1 MSEERRPYYPDQVLI
16 EASRVIDRATVRCMP
31 RLTEAELDIIRNV
44 LAYAHRRDTFVATYY
59 PTYYEI
65 PDDTDWDDIQRIV
78 AELEFKL
85 MSVPHL
91 IGYTTYYRENKN
103 ASTSGAGDYTMDTQA
118 VPEGCVRILE
128 NATVRN
134 LQNAVLVEA
143 GIYYGTQHR
152 ILLRDPI
159 PSVTTVLQTLK
170 WPILLRTG
178 EVFRVIFKDCG
189 NGDNVRGYFFGYDSS
204 IEV

>member
-1 MSEERRPYYPDQVLI
+1 MSEDRSYYVQDRVLI
-16 EASRVIDRATVRCMP
+16 ETARVRDRATIRCMP
-31 RLTEAELDIIRNV
+31 RLTDAELDIIRNV
-44 LAYAHRRDTFVATYY
+44 LEYAHRRETFVTTYY

-65 PDDTDWDDIQRIV
+65 PDATDWDEIQRIV
-78 AELEFKL
+78 AELEYKL
-85 MSVPHL
+85 MAVPNL

-103 ASTSGAGDYTMDTQA
+103 ASTTGIGDYTMDTQA
-118 VPEGCVRILE
+118 VPDGVVRILE

-152 ILLRDPI
+152 IILRDPI
-159 PSVTTVLQTLK
+159 PSVTTVMQTLK
-170 WPILLRTG
+170 WPILLRAG
-178 EVFRVIFKDCG
+178 EVYRVIFKDCG
-189 NGDNVRGYFFGYDSS
+189 SGDNVRGYFFGYDSS